1 MKIYSY
7 NDRANICGTQI
18 RILRKQK
25 KLSQEELAARLQV
38 AGVDLDQKA
47 ISRIE
52 CEKRFLADS
61 ELRGIAGIY
70 QFSMDELAG
79 RKGVCPAKTRPRLT
93 GVCLSAGGAAL

>member
-52 CEKRFLADS
+52 CEKRFLADF
-61 ELRGIAGIY
+61 ELREIARIL
-70 QFSMDELAG
+70 QISMDELAG
-79 RKGVCPAKTRPRLT
+79 R
-93 GVCLSAGGAAL
+93 

>member
-1 MKIYSY
+1 MKIYNY
-7 NDRANICGTQI
+7 NGRANICGTQI

-52 CEKRFLADS
+52 CEKRFLADF
-61 ELRGIAGIY
+61 ELREIARIL
-70 QFSMDELAG
+70 QISMDELAG
-79 RKGVCPAKTRPRLT
+79 R
-93 GVCLSAGGAAL
+93 

>member
-1 MKIYSY
+1 MKIYNY
-7 NDRANICGTQI
+7 NGRANIFGTQI

-52 CEKRFLADS
+52 CEKRFLADF
-61 ELRGIAGIY
+61 ELREIARIL
-70 QFSMDELAG
+70 QISMDELAG
-79 RKGVCPAKTRPRLT
+79 R
-93 GVCLSAGGAAL
+93 